1 MVRRLLV
8 LMFFLSG
15 LAPAVWASDPISVK
29 IRQFGLEGSYA
40 ERGAPT
46 WIELELHN
54 TTSQTI
60 AFDLLA
66 KEANLQNDARTMGE
80 TFTLPITLQPA
91 EKRLV
96 AVPLPVVPS
105 NYAVIFVEARDA
117 EGKAIGKAGR
127 ILGSKI
133 EGRVIAMMCAT
144 PELCRSI
151 RQTIL
156 LSGTSEEQT
165 RKSQQLQLI
174 QLLEPPAVGWG
185 YAAADTVV
193 VAVPAESLS
202 GAQREALEL
211 YLHRGG
217 RLVLVEDQLG
227 DGHPRGT
234 AASAGNDSDVFLGV
248 YRRHVDEGKILSVGE
263 GRFVHV
269 KSAGSKDF
277 ADYFRPL
284 GFSESTPSEIRSLVA
299 RFTRGGVAGESAG
312 LNVWLMKRLGTRF
325 HFPSFLELLLWIAGY
340 LVLVGVV
347 NFVILRRIGRPEW
360 GWITIPAIAVL
371 FSVLLYAV
379 SARNHPSNFGIDEM
393 TVYRMDNLSP
403 LATAES
409 RVRISAPV
417 RSVVHPILPGTV
429 IYSYPQR
436 NSAGGFDGGPERAEE
451 MINAIRLGD
460 TWEASFTLRRW
471 SFRDLDF
478 QGQRRFAGTVYRDGA
493 GRLHNE
499 TGVNYTQAIV
509 ADQEDVFLLGNFPAG
524 AVVDLAHVTR
534 RSYEEETGRRPF
546 GSNEYPGPPFLIRNA
561 TSDRRS
567 AKEEQDRIDEEF
579 KTLSSQPFSLLELI
593 RGWPPREDN
602 VFFETKA
609 VFFGLSNEATMG
621 ATLRDRSPD
630 RKSDSLTVV
639 TFGEW
644 P

>member
-8 LMFFLSG
+8 LLFFLSG
-15 LAPAVWASDPISVK
+15 LAPAVWASDPTSVK

-40 ERGAPT
+40 ERAAPT
-46 WIELELHN
+46 WVEVELHN
-54 TTSQTI
+54 TTSQTMV
-60 AFDLLA
+60 FDLLV
-66 KEANLQNDARTMGE
+66 KEANLQNDARAMGE
-80 TFTLPITLQPA
+80 AFTLPITLKPA
-91 EKRLV
+91 EERLV
-96 AVPLPVVPS
+96 AIPLHVVTS
-105 NYAVIFVEARDA
+105 NYAVIFVEARDP

-133 EGRVIAMMCAT
+133 EGRVIAMICAT

-185 YAAADTVV
+185 YAAAETVV

-202 GAQREALEL
+202 DAQREALEL

-227 DGHPRGT
+227 DGYPRGT
-234 AASAGNDSDVFLGV
+234 TASAGNDSDVFLGV

-263 GRFVHV
+263 GRFMHL
-269 KSAGSKDF
+269 KSANSKDF

-299 RFTRGGVAGESAG
+299 RFTRGGVAGQSAG

-325 HFPSFLELLLWIAGY
+325 RFPSFLELLLWIAGY
-340 LVLVGVV
+340 LVLVGIV
-347 NFVILRRIGRPEW
+347 NFVILRRMGRPEW

-379 SARNHPSNFGIDEM
+379 SARNHPSSFGIDEM

-417 RSVVHPILPGTV
+417 RSVVRPVLPGTV
-429 IYSYPQR
+429 TFSDRQR
-436 NSAGGFDGGPERAEE
+436 NFEGGFDGGQERAEE

-460 TWEASFTLRRW
+460 RWETSFTLRRW

-478 QGQRRFAGTVYRDGA
+478 QGHRRFAGTVYRDGA

-499 TGVNYTQAIV
+499 TGVNYPQAIV

-534 RSYEEETGRRPF
+534 RSYKEETGRQPF
-546 GSNEYPGPPFLIRNA
+546 GGAEYPPPPSLIRN
-561 TSDRRS
+561 TNFNGRT
-567 AKEEQDRIDEEF
+567 KEEQQHRFDEEF
-579 KTLSSQPFSLLELI
+579 KTLSSTPFSILELI
-593 RGWPPREDN
+593 RGWPPQEDN

-609 VFFGLSNEATMG
+609 VFFGLSKEATMG
-621 ATLRDRSPD
+621 ATLRDREPD